1 MGVARCALCVE
12 CWSVGLS
19 VGRWVFGAWGLVAR
33 LDALP
38 QHLAHIMPQVRA
50 FMAIVGALFGLL
62 RRVGIKRGLARTHL
76 WHDVREVLR
85 ERVEA
90 RDSDPMP

>member
-1 MGVARCALCVE
+1 
-12 CWSVGLS
+12 
-19 VGRWVFGAWGLVAR
+19 
-33 LDALP
+33 
-38 QHLAHIMPQVRA
+38 
-50 FMAIVGALFGLL
+50 MAIVGLLFGLL

-90 RDSDPMP
+90 RGSDPMP

>member
-1 MGVARCALCVE
+1 MHMHMTYRAYPA
-12 CWSVGLS
+12 
-19 VGRWVFGAWGLVAR
+19 
-33 LDALP
+33 P
-38 QHLAHIMPQVRA
+38 VRA
-50 FMAIVGALFGLL
+50 FMAIVGLLFGLL